1 MTALLH
7 MLFHIFHDFRA
18 HLLKLLVNVSQST
31 NVDVILIVILCAVS
45 FPPSRQDKKEDI
57 TTVPFIQTD
66 LSAKALY
73 GKLIVV

>member
-1 MTALLH
+1 
-7 MLFHIFHDFRA
+7 MLFHIFHDFRT

-31 NVDVILIVILCAVS
+31 NVDVILIVILCVVS
-45 FPPSRQDKKEDI
+45 FPPSRQHGLLDKKEDI